1 MITHDLRVIAD
12 AILDKKGRDVVSLD
26 LRPVGSAI
34 SDYFVICDGSST
46 TNVAAIA
53 DSILEKTREE
63 LGIKPLRMQGFENNF
78 WIILDFGNIVVHVF
92 QKEYRDFYR
101 LEDLWA
107 DAPKKV
113 YKERKAPAAKKKES
127 DE

>member
-113 YKERKAPAAKKKES
+113 YKERKVSATKKKGA